1 MNPQKAFTYR
11 VLRCLLLLLLAVG
24 FNRLTDDAAMASP
37 GRILVVNTELPGK
50 ANGDPVRI
58 DQALRNA
65 GALHTRIITWP
76 ILTDNFLKSYRPSA
90 IILSGQGTP
99 WTDYNQTD
107 LANLCGV
114 LRRTKCLMLGT
125 CGEH

>member
-1 MNPQKAFTYR
+1 
-11 VLRCLLLLLLAVG
+11 
-24 FNRLTDDAAMASP
+24 MASP

-50 ANGDPVRI
+50 ANGGLVRI
-58 DQALRNA
+58 DQALHNA
-65 GALHTRIITWP
+65 GALHTRIVTWP

-107 LANLCGV
+107 LANLRGV
-114 LRRTKCLMLGT
+114 LRRTECLMLGT